1 MTENVSPLS
10 AAHQPCPAA
19 WYSAAAAARP
29 FHFDA
34 GLAVWVAAS
43 AAAVA
48 AVLHSPLCGVRPA
61 GQPLPAALQGRALGA
76 YFGRLLRQTDGVA
89 QQADKAA
96 LLQALAA
103 VSHAELDAAV
113 RRAIAA
119 CQPLLRQGSAAAVDS
134 VCLQLPLHLVA
145 TLLGMP
151 ALGEAAARAQLGCL
165 LAGLAATASEA
176 QIAAADTALAA
187 LLTITRQPPLVA
199 TTLWQALGAAWPDT
213 EWRAANL
220 LALLQQ
226 THDATAALLANALYR
241 LAQAPALRRQ
251 LRRAP
256 GALPAFIAESQRLDA
271 AVQHSWRF
279 VQQDGEL
286 CGQPVQAGQRVLVLL
301 AAANLDPACHV
312 QPLAFRLTRTRHEHG
327 FGAGVHCCPGS
338 RIALAACH
346 ALLQHCLRRRMPWRQ
361 LAASQQFFPPANARW
376 RCFDA
381 LEKEAQHDGCFV

>member
-48 AVLHSPLCGVRPA
+48 EVLHSPLCGVRPA

-113 RRAIAA
+113 RRAVAA

-165 LAGLAATASEA
+165 LAGLAVTASEA

-271 AVQHSWRF
+271 EVQHSWRF

-301 AAANLDPACHV
+301 PAANLDPACHV

-381 LEKEAQHDGCFV
+381 LEKGGTA

>member
-1 MTENVSPLS
+1 MTEHVSPLS
-10 AAHQPCPAA
+10 AARQPCPAA
-19 WYSAAAAARP
+19 WYSAEAAARP

-48 AVLHSPLCGVRPA
+48 EVLHSPLCGVRPA

-119 CQPLLRQGSAAAVDS
+119 CQPLWRQGSAAAVDT

-151 ALGEAAARAQLGCL
+151 ALGEAAARVQLGCL
-165 LAGLAATASEA
+165 LAGLAVTASEA

-226 THDATAALLANALYR
+226 THDATAALLANTLYR

-286 CGQPVQAGQRVLVLL
+286 WGQPVQAGQRVLVLL

-327 FGAGVHCCPGS
+327 FGAGVHRCPGS

-381 LEKEAQHDGCFV
+381 LENGGTA

>member
-48 AVLHSPLCGVRPA
+48 EVLHSPLCGVRPA

-151 ALGEAAARAQLGCL
+151 ALGEAAARVQLGCL
-165 LAGLAATASEA
+165 LAGLAVTASEA

>member
-48 AVLHSPLCGVRPA
+48 EVLHSPLCGVRPA
-61 GQPLPAALQGRALGA
+61 GQPLPAALQGRVLGA

-103 VSHAELDAAV
+103 VSHVELDAAV

-119 CQPLLRQGSAAAVDS
+119 CQPLLRQGSAAAVDT

-176 QIAAADTALAA
+176 QIAAAETALAA

-251 LRRAP
+251 LRSAS

-376 RCFDA
+376 RRFDA
-381 LEKEAQHDGCFV
+381 LEKGGTA

>member
-48 AVLHSPLCGVRPA
+48 EVLHSPLCGVRPA

-165 LAGLAATASEA
+165 LAGLAVTASEA

-381 LEKEAQHDGCFV
+381 LEKGGTA

>member
-1 MTENVSPLS
+1 MTQHVSPLS

-29 FHFDA
+29 FYFDA
-34 GLAVWVAAS
+34 ELAVWVAAS
-43 AAAVA
+43 AATVA

-76 YFGRLLRQTDGVA
+76 LFSRLLRQRDGPA
-89 QQADKAA
+89 HLAGKAA

-103 VSHAELDAAV
+103 LSHVELDGAAHS
-113 RRAIAA
+113 AIAA
-119 CQPLLRQGSAAAVDS
+119 CQPLLRQGSAAAVDAM
-134 VCLQLPLHLVA
+134 CLQLPLHLVA

-151 ALGEAAARAQLGCL
+151 AQAGAAARAQLGSL
-165 LAGLAATASEA
+165 LAGLATTASEA
-176 QIAAADTALAA
+176 QIAAAETALAA
-187 LLTITRQPPLVA
+187 LLAITRPPPPVA
-199 TTLWQALGAAWPDT
+199 TPLWRALAAAWPDA

-226 THDATAALLANALYR
+226 THDASAALLANALYR
-241 LAQAPALRRQ
+241 LAQAPRLRRQ
-251 LRRAP
+251 LRVAP
-256 GALPAFIAESQRLDA
+256 RGLPAFIAESQRLDA

-286 CGQPVQAGQRVLVLL
+286 CGQPVTAGQRVLVLL
-301 AAANLDPACHV
+301 AAANLDPACHAE
-312 QPLAFRLTRTRHEHG
+312 PLAFRLQRGRREHG
-327 FGAGVHCCPGS
+327 FGAGAHRCPGS

-361 LAASQQFFPPANARW
+361 LAASQQFHPPANVRW
-376 RCFDA
+376 RHFDA
-381 LEKEAQHDGCFV
+381 LEKGDTA

>member
-1 MTENVSPLS
+1 MTEHVSPLS

-19 WYSAAAAARP
+19 WYSAEAAARP
-29 FHFDA
+29 FYFDVE
-34 GLAVWVAAS
+34 LAVWVAAS
-43 AAAVA
+43 AATVD

-61 GQPLPAALQGRALGA
+61 GQPLPPALQGRALGA

-89 QQADKAA
+89 RQAEKAA

-103 VSHAELDAAV
+103 LSDAELDAAT

-119 CQPLLRQGSAAAVDS
+119 CQPWLRQGSAAAVDA
-134 VCLQLPLHLVA
+134 VCLQLPQHLVA

-151 ALGEAAARAQLGCL
+151 ALGEAPARAQLGSL
-165 LAGLAATASEA
+165 LAGLAATAGEA

-187 LLTITRQPPLVA
+187 LLAITRQPPTAL
-199 TTLWQALGAAWPDT
+199 TPLWQALAAAWPDT

-226 THDATAALLANALYR
+226 THDATAALLGNALYR

-251 LRRAP
+251 LRTAS

-286 CGQPVQAGQRVLVLL
+286 CGQPVTAGQRVLVLL
-301 AAANLDPACHV
+301 AAANLDPACHAR
-312 QPLAFRLTRTRHEHG
+312 PLVFRLLRGRREHG
-327 FGAGVHCCPGS
+327 FGAGAHRCPGS

-361 LAASQQFFPPANARW
+361 LAASQQFHPPANARW
-376 RCFDA
+376 RRFDA
-381 LEKEAQHDGCFV
+381 LEKGATA

>member
-48 AVLHSPLCGVRPA
+48 EVLHSPLCGVRPA

-151 ALGEAAARAQLGCL
+151 ALGEAAARVQLGCL
-165 LAGLAATASEA
+165 LAGLAVTASEA

-381 LEKEAQHDGCFV
+381 LEKGGTA

>member
-1 MTENVSPLS
+1 MTQHVSPLPL
-10 AAHQPCPAA
+10 AHQPCPAA
-19 WYSAAAAARP
+19 WYSAEAATRP

-43 AAAVA
+43 AATVA

-61 GQPLPAALQGRALGA
+61 GQPLPPALQGRALGA
-76 YFGRLLRQTDGVA
+76 LFSRLLRQRDGPA
-89 QQADKAA
+89 HLAGKAA

-103 VSHAELDAAV
+103 LSHVELDGAAHS
-113 RRAIAA
+113 AIAA
-119 CQPLLRQGSAAAVDS
+119 CQPLLRQGSAAAVDA

-151 ALGEAAARAQLGCL
+151 ALAGAAARAQLGSL
-165 LAGLAATASEA
+165 LAGLATTASEA
-176 QIAAADTALAA
+176 QIAAAETALAA
-187 LLTITRQPPLVA
+187 LLAITRPAPLVA
-199 TTLWQALGAAWPDT
+199 TPLWRALAAAWPDA

-226 THDATAALLANALYR
+226 THDASAALLANALYR
-241 LAQAPALRRQ
+241 LAQAPRLRRQ
-251 LRRAP
+251 LRMAP
-256 GALPAFIAESQRLDA
+256 RGLPAFIAESQRLDA

-286 CGQPVQAGQRVLVLL
+286 CGQPVTAGQRVLVLL
-301 AAANLDPACHV
+301 AAANLDPACHAE
-312 QPLAFRLTRTRHEHG
+312 PLAFRLQRGRREHG
-327 FGAGVHCCPGS
+327 FGAGAHRCPGS

-361 LAASQQFFPPANARW
+361 LAASQQFHPPANVRW
-376 RCFDA
+376 RHFDA
-381 LEKEAQHDGCFV
+381 LEKGDTA

>member
-1 MTENVSPLS
+1 MTEHVSPLS

-48 AVLHSPLCGVRPA
+48 EVLHSPLCGVRPA

-381 LEKEAQHDGCFV
+381 LEKGGTA

>member
-119 CQPLLRQGSAAAVDS
+119 CQPLLRQGSAAAVDT

-151 ALGEAAARAQLGCL
+151 ALGEAAARVQLGCL
-165 LAGLAATASEA
+165 LAGLAVTASEA

-241 LAQAPALRRQ
+241 LAQAPALRHQ

-381 LEKEAQHDGCFV
+381 LEKGGTA

>member
-1 MTENVSPLS
+1 MTEHVSPLS
-10 AAHQPCPAA
+10 AARQPCSAA

-48 AVLHSPLCGVRPA
+48 EVLHSPLCGVRPA

-113 RRAIAA
+113 RRAIHA

-151 ALGEAAARAQLGCL
+151 ALGEAAARVQLGCL
-165 LAGLAATASEA
+165 LAGLAVTASEA
-176 QIAAADTALAA
+176 QIAAANTALAA

-256 GALPAFIAESQRLDA
+256 GALPAFIAESQRLEA

>member
-1 MTENVSPLS
+1 MTEHVSPLS

-48 AVLHSPLCGVRPA
+48 EVLHSPLCGVRPA

-119 CQPLLRQGSAAAVDS
+119 CQPLLRQGSAAAVDT

-165 LAGLAATASEA
+165 LAGLAVTASEA

-381 LEKEAQHDGCFV
+381 LEKGGTA